1 MDLWTSNI
9 EIYPSKSLQKLFYLL
24 NSDEKGFLSCQQ
36 CSRRYLTLVGF
47 ENHVELEHSYLN
59 LKLIE
64 EKIDSNCVPNDVLH
78 VKIHPKFQDD
88 QE

>member
-1 MDLWTSNI
+1 MSESEGKVGRDQN
-9 EIYPSKSLQKLFYLL
+9 
-24 NSDEKGFLSCQQ
+24 GFLSCQQ